1 MDRTKAVIL
10 FIIPRTPHHL
20 RTPLRDMLWENT
32 KKSLFNQTYHNWQA
46 LVIDD
51 QDLID
56 GNLQYIASTAVR
68 KGEKIQHALKIVE
81 SWENKPDYVIRL
93 DDDDLIAPNALSYI
107 NDKNFDVAVDEYHT
121 FFELK
126 SGFFCQTRRPWF
138 ANTIIHKYE
147 HAKSIMPDGRPLLD
161 QDHSH
166 VWHNYYSGKQIYKL
180 PKEMPLY
187 LRILSPGTVTSQQ
200 DDDYLNYVLSFG
212 SWKKNLS
219 LQKYFNS
226 ELFKRPID
234 HVFRLKMKLHPSAIK
249 QMLKAILN
257 SAQ

>member
-1 MDRTKAVIL
+1 MKSFL
-10 FIIPRTPHHL
+10 YIIPRTPRQL
-20 RTPLRDMLWENT
+20 RTPIRNFLWHHT
-32 KKSLFNQTYHNWQA
+32 KRALNNQNYENWQA

-51 QDLID
+51 QDIVE
-56 GNLQYIASTAVR
+56 GNIQYIVSTAVR

-81 SWENKPDYVIRL
+81 GWEHKPDYVIRL
-93 DDDDLIAPNALSYI
+93 DDDDLVAPNALSLI
-107 NDKNFDVAVDEYHT
+107 ENKSFDVAVDEFHT
-121 FFELK
+121 FYELR

-147 HAKSIMPDGRPLLD
+147 HAKAIMPDGRPLLD
-161 QDHSH
+161 QDHAR
-166 VWHNYYSGKQIYKL
+166 VWHNYYSGKQIHKF
-180 PKEMPLY
+180 PKETPLY

-234 HVFRLKMKLHPSAIK
+234 HIFRLKMKLHPSAIK